1 MEIKQQVHLLCRQIM
16 PLPNILIVI
25 LLLFTTSCGYRW
37 GQGSSLAPYQ
47 TISVPYAE
55 GDWKGDLTA
64 AIIKR
69 LSQSGPLVYRNT
81 GGALILKVRILDYH
95 SDDIGFRYDTNRH
108 DRLISSVIPDET
120 RLEGEVEVSVLEAAS
135 CKPVLGPVRL
145 TAYTEFDHDYYSA
158 HHAVNVFSL
167 GQLTDIDEA
176 YDAAEKP
183 LNRRLAQT
191 IVDYLNDNW

>member
-1 MEIKQQVHLLCRQIM
+1 MAIRQ
-16 PLPNILIVI
+16 LA
-25 LLLFTTSCGYRW
+25 LLLLSQTMLLRNYLFFLLALCAASCGYRW
-37 GQGSSLAPYQ
+37 GQGSSLAPYE
-47 TISVPYAE
+47 TISVPYVE
-55 GDWKGDLTA
+55 GDWKGDLTT
-64 AIIKR
+64 AIVKR
-69 LSQSGPLVYRNT
+69 LSQSGPLRYCNT

-95 SDDIGFRYDTNRH
+95 SEDIGFRYDTNHH

-120 RLEGEVEVSVLEAAS
+120 RLTGEVEVTVLEAAS
-135 CKPVLGPVRL
+135 RMPVLGPVRL

-167 GQLTDIDEA
+167 GQLTDVDEA